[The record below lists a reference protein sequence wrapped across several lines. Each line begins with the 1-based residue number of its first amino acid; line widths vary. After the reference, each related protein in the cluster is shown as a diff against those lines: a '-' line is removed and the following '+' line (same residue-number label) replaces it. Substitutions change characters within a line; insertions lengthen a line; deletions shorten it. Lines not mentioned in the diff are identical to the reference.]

1 MPQKYSAWSRKIGS
15 ERRSDQRGVGRRGT
29 ERRAEDEEEVRRGEQ
44 RKKRSDGTTEAVPV
58 TGSAAPEPMAG
69 STAPELREDPIE
81 PDQNPK
87 RRMLMK
93 SASSTAT
100 NTGQQREKRPIP
112 DGESRMQ
119 VEDMSETG
127 TGEGTALPAAPSANT
142 RRRIVVKS
150 EPMAVT
156 TQEAVD
162 GYREKAMRIASVEQI
177 ELGNIMELS
186 ITGQVLKWAR
196 QVNLSGGVSLRKGDG
211 WNLKNH
217 SHLTVARHLREK
229 IHSSMLVVTIR
240 EGEER
245 GMCNVRR

>member
-1 MPQKYSAWSRKIGS
+1 
-15 ERRSDQRGVGRRGT
+15 
-29 ERRAEDEEEVRRGEQ
+29 
-44 RKKRSDGTTEAVPV
+44 
-58 TGSAAPEPMAG
+58 
-69 STAPELREDPIE
+69 
-81 PDQNPK
+81 
-87 RRMLMK
+87 
-93 SASSTAT
+93 
-100 NTGQQREKRPIP
+100 
-112 DGESRMQ
+112 MQ

-150 EPMAVT
+150 EPMAVS

-162 GYREKAMRIASVEQI
+162 GYREKAMIIASVEQI

-196 QVNLSGGVSLRKGDG
+196 QVNHSGGVSLRKADG

-229 IHSSMLVVTIR
+229 IHPACWL
-240 EGEER
+240 
-245 GMCNVRR
+245 